1 MVAFWAAIIGALTVT
16 LIGLWQSSTRYYAWR
31 RLKRRFAGM
40 VVSAEPL
47 WQHNSPSLVLR
58 PLLRSTDPEPFCIP
72 ATLWAAKRYR
82 LYFLLD
88 LDKSCLPETV
98 TEWLQKGSLLFI
110 EMTGEAAIYRAEV
123 RLCGIHVRPQGL
135 LIKTTRP
142 LWAVRIQRR
151 QYARVAVALPVTLES
166 IEETSV
172 PQAVEAASKRAENRE
187 RQTRRHRF
195 DATLCDLSAGGFRAE
210 IHCEGSP
217 QAAALLSELLA
228 PQTVLHVH
236 LPIIG
241 LEKAQL
247 RARVFT
253 CDRILTRCGLGV
265 RITCCFIAPE
275 PWEQEEIMHFVF
287 QKQREE
293 LQRRRPSRFV

>member
-1 MVAFWAAIIGALTVT
+1 VVAFWAAIMGALTVT

-31 RLKRRFAGM
+31 RLRRRFAGM

-47 WQHNSPSLVLR
+47 WQNHSSSLVLR
-58 PLLRSTDPEPFCIP
+58 PLSKSTDSESLCIP

-88 LDKSCLPETV
+88 LDKSCLPETMA
-98 TEWLQKGSLLFI
+98 EWMQRGSLLFV
-110 EMTGEAAIYRAEV
+110 EMTGETAIYRAEV
-123 RLCGIHVRPQGL
+123 RLCGIHVRSQGL

-151 QYARVAVALPVTLES
+151 QYARVAVALPVTLER
-166 IEETSV
+166 IEETPV
-172 PQAVEAASKRAENRE
+172 RQTVEDAPKPAENRE
-187 RQTRRHRF
+187 RQTLRHRF

-210 IHCEGSP
+210 LHCEGSP

-228 PQTVLHVH
+228 PQTVLNVH

-247 RARVFT
+247 RARVLT

-265 RITCCFIAPE
+265 RFTCSFLAPE